1 MINVCIYIFPLHRQ
15 LGTMSLFGN
24 GWFPPNITS
33 WVAAGFQTPGASE
46 RLWRSSTISTK
57 TFAASSGSSI
67 YWFVCHWSPLIS
79 GQQPYLYRDQHQ
91 LYWRM
96 YFLKFCFMKS
106 GTWCSEEIQGAFL
119 DHLLIG
125 FWPIARSI
133 HFGWSAR
140 KPWNFQGPLAART
153 PIPILLP

>member
-1 MINVCIYIFPLHRQ
+1 MYVYIFFLYIANLGPCVCSEMVGFHQTSHHESPPGFKRQVPRRDFGDPPPSVPRLSQRPQGVLFIDLFVIDRHWFLDSSHIYI
-15 LGTMSLFGN
+15 GINTNYTG
-24 GWFPPNITS
+24 GCI
-33 WVAAGFQTPGASE
+33 
-46 RLWRSSTISTK
+46 
-57 TFAASSGSSI
+57 
-67 YWFVCHWSPLIS
+67 
-79 GQQPYLYRDQHQ
+79 
-91 LYWRM
+91 
-96 YFLKFCFMKS
+96 FLKFCFLKS